1 MSSQQPAAGP
11 NKSRLGFRQVII
23 AHSGVTGQSPKDE
36 SSAEKHTKG
45 YVKGRMMMLLPV
57 RIQGRAE
64 AGVLLLLTDRK
75 SGFLLDLVL
84 GEMHTVLALLIV
96 RLLIILLLL
105 LRGIGSDQ

>member
-1 MSSQQPAAGP
+1 MSSQQPAPGP

-45 YVKGRMMMLLPV
+45 YVKGRMMMVLPV

-64 AGVLLLLTDRK
+64 AGVLLTDRK